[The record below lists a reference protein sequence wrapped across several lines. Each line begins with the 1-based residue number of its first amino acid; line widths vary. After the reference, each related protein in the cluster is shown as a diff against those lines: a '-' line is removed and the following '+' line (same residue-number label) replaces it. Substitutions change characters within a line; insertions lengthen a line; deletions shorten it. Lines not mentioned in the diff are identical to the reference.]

1 MSEPIPPAAAPG
13 DAKPAGPPGKRPV
26 YKRKLSNYLLDAKL
40 QLPYLLFV
48 TILSGLIAGALGWL
62 IYNQRHTASAS
73 IVKDLAELGQGS
85 GIDFDKSDFKE
96 VANGLE
102 ADDRMLVYKM
112 VGVGIGLVV
121 ILSAYLVIMTH
132 KVAGPLYKVSMY
144 FDRMADGRLGNV
156 TPLRQGDMLQDF
168 YLTFSEM
175 HASVRGR
182 FAEDATEMEAALAAL
197 REAGNHADYR
207 GHLHGD
213 FTAQLGQLEAHLA
226 ARRKQLA

>member
-1 MSEPIPPAAAPG
+1 MSEPTTPRPADARPAA
-13 DAKPAGPPGKRPV
+13 PPGPRPV

-73 IVKDLAELGQGS
+73 IVKDLAELGQG
-85 GIDFDKSDFKE
+85 GDFDKSDFKE

-182 FAEDATEMEAALAAL
+182 FTDDATEMEAALAAL

-207 GHLHGD
+207 GQLHGD
-213 FTAQLGQLEAHLA
+213 FTAELAHLEAHLA
-226 ARRKQLA
+226 ARRKLLA

>member
-1 MSEPIPPAAAPG
+1 MSNDAPKPAAPAAP
-13 DAKPAGPPGKRPV
+13 PAGPRPV

-73 IVKDLAELGQGS
+73 IVKDLQSLSQ
-85 GIDFDKSDFKE
+85 DDFKE

-102 ADDRMLVYKM
+102 SDDRWLIYKM
-112 VGVGIGLVV
+112 VGVGVGLVI

-144 FDRMADGRLGNV
+144 FDRMAEGRLGNV

-168 YLTFSEM
+168 YQTFSEM
-175 HASVRGR
+175 HASVRTR
-182 FAEDATEMEAALAAL
+182 FATDATDMEKALEAL
-197 REAGNHADYR
+197 RALGNHADYR
-207 GHLHGD
+207 GKLHGD
-213 FTAQLGQLEAHLA
+213 FVEQLGQLEQHLVQ
-226 ARRKQLA
+226 RRKQLA

>member
-1 MSEPIPPAAAPG
+1 MSEPIKAAAV
-13 DAKPAGPPGKRPV
+13 DLKPAGPPSKRPV
-26 YKRKLSNYLLDAKL
+26 YTRKLSNYLLDAKL

-73 IVKDLAELGQGS
+73 IVKDLAELS
-85 GIDFDKSDFKE
+85 TTDFKE

-102 ADDRMLVYKM
+102 SDDRMLVYKM
-112 VGVGIGLVV
+112 VAVGIGLVV

-144 FDRMADGRLGNV
+144 FDRMADGKLGHV
-156 TPLRQGDMLQDF
+156 TPLRHGDMLQDF

-175 HASVRGR
+175 HAAVRAR
-182 FAEDATEMEAALAAL
+182 FTADATEMEAALAAL
-197 REAGNHADYR
+197 RDAGNQADYR
-207 GHLHGD
+207 GKLHGD
-213 FTAQLGQLEAHLA
+213 FTAELGALEQHLA
-226 ARRKQLA
+226 ARRKLLA

>member
-1 MSEPIPPAAAPG
+1 MSNDDAKPAAAPV
-13 DAKPAGPPGKRPV
+13 ATAAVPPKPAGPRPI

-48 TILSGLIAGALGWL
+48 TILSGVIAGALGWL

-73 IVKDLAELGQGS
+73 IVKDLELLS
-85 GIDFDKSDFKE
+85 PTEFNE

-102 ADDRMLVYKM
+102 SDDRWLIYKM

-121 ILSAYLVIMTH
+121 ILSAYLVMMTH

-168 YLTFSEM
+168 YQTFSEM

-182 FAEDATEMEAALAAL
+182 FAADATEMESALATL
-197 REAGNHADYR
+197 REAGNQADYR
-207 GHLHGD
+207 GKLHGD
-213 FTAQLGQLEAHLA
+213 FVEQLAQLEQHLA
-226 ARRKQLA
+226 TRRKQLA